1 MAVEAVA
8 SAANPA
14 LAWINAGSG
23 LLNAVGGLKPQNAQ
37 PGISTSGNAPIFN
50 TSEQDFSGFTV
61 ATSGAKANGATIDKV
76 SSNSGGLPSALSD
89 LGNLNP
95 ALVIGLAIGAAVL
108 WRMLK
113 S

>member
-1 MAVEAVA
+1 MGA

-23 LLNAVGGLKPQNAQ
+23 LLNAIGGLNGQSAQ
-37 PGISTSGNAPIFN
+37 PGIATSGNAPIFN

-76 SSNSGGLPSALSD
+76 ASNQAGSLPSALSG
-89 LGNLNP
+89 LSNINP
-95 ALVIGLAIGAAVL
+95 LVILAIAAAAGIV
-108 WRMLK
+108 WRL
-113 S
+113 SR